1 LTLPLLRAYTQGK
14 EKRMSTQVILK
25 LSDDLYENARRWA
38 ALTDRDVVETLTSA
52 LEIVLTSVPSL
63 PEVEKPVS
71 SLSDAEVLALSQA
84 KMKTWQGQRLGEL
97 LDKQR
102 EEKLTDQERPE
113 LLALMQLYNQ
123 LWVRQSEALLEA
135 VNRGL
140 RPPLKP

>member
-1 LTLPLLRAYTQGK
+1 
-14 EKRMSTQVILK
+14 MSTQVTLK
-25 LSDDLYENARRWA
+25 LSDDLYENAQRWA
-38 ALTDRDVVETLTSA
+38 VITDRDVVETLTSA
-52 LEIVLTSVPSL
+52 LEIVLTPVPSL
-63 PEVEKPVS
+63 PEIENPVS

-97 LDKQR
+97 LEKQR
-102 EEKLTDQERPE
+102 EGRLNEQERPE

>member
-1 LTLPLLRAYTQGK
+1 
-14 EKRMSTQVILK
+14 MSTQVILK

-38 ALTDRDVVETLTSA
+38 AITDRDVVETLTNA
-52 LEIVLTSVPSL
+52 LEIVLTAVPSL

-71 SLSDAEVLALSQA
+71 SLADAEILALSQA
-84 KMKTWQGQRLGEL
+84 KMKTWQGQRLGDL
-97 LDKQR
+97 LEKQR
-102 EEKLTDQERPE
+102 EGTLSDAERPE